1 MDDPLGVCPHGTY
14 FIATNCVVASQR
26 RYNMS
31 YYIPTPKFKVNKQE
45 SFEFALYEA
54 FSECFDRVTISNN
67 SIISSMRINYLE
79 TSDKLQS
86 MMESLCAEEAKRLE
100 SAIPHTF
107 RKKAKVS
114 IIRSED
120 YYTEIRFTNDKLVVR
135 ITGAFNYSNSQ
146 VRINISN
153 LETP

>member
-1 MDDPLGVCPHGTY
+1 MDDPLGVCPNETY
-14 FIATNCVVASQR
+14 FIATNCVAASQR

-86 MMESLCAEEAKRLE
+86 MMESLCRKEAKRLE

-114 IIRSED
+114 IIRSEE
-120 YYTEIRFTNDKLVVR
+120 YYPVVRFENEKFVLRISGKYRRGNSHLVV
-135 ITGAFNYSNSQ
+135 
-146 VRINISN
+146 N
-153 LETP
+153 LEHL